1 MKNGRCVLAFI
12 LLAFDFRSQAAIV
25 ATLRFDQECTC
36 KVPQPCSCTNL
47 LAIVPCLSEHSGWN
61 ECGYQGHNV
70 SQICHAAKGRCS
82 RVELVC
88 EEDHTV
94 CSSGMVSFANR
105 TSPEPHIA
113 AEILP
118 DHKKKDASPKG
129 ITAEVV
135 PKEASEVSYNN
146 YLPSWDAFLAKPD
159 EKAFAVGKLTKNLK
173 TRPWAASWNHKTQHQ
188 ANWAAI
194 TACERVAP
202 KCRVAWPLRHVGES
216 TRERKHWQTHFLG
229 ARLADSLGS

>member
-1 MKNGRCVLAFI
+1 MLAFI

-25 ATLRFDQECTC
+25 ASLRFDQECTC

-70 SQICHAAKGRCS
+70 SQICQAAKGRCS

-94 CSSGMVSFANR
+94 CSSGMVSSTSH
-105 TSPEPHIA
+105 TSPEPHSA

-118 DHKKKDASPKG
+118 DHMKKMKKRTSPNS
-129 ITAEVV
+129 ITTEVM
-135 PKEASEVSYNN
+135 PKEASEVTYNN
-146 YLPSWDAFLAKPD
+146 YIPNWEAFLAKPD
-159 EKAFAVGKLTKNLK
+159 EKAFAVGKLTKRLK

-194 TACERVAP
+194 AACERVAP
-202 KCRVAWPLRHVGES
+202 KCRVAWPLRSAGDGTSE
-216 TRERKHWQTHFLG
+216 KKFLG